1 MHLLVVEDERRL
13 AHVLR
18 RVLQEHRYVVDIA
31 YEGEEGS
38 NLAASGLYDLIILD
52 LMLPGIDGVSICRRL
67 RALKV
72 MTPVLMLTA
81 RSAVEDRIQGL
92 TVGADDYLIKPF
104 AMGELLARIQAL
116 LRRRDRQLELPATEL
131 HIADLILD
139 LTRHEARREGR
150 IIELT
155 AKEFALLEL
164 LMRHPG
170 QVLSRAQIRDHVW
183 RYDMDALSNVVD
195 NYIYYLREKIDRGFG
210 RPLIKTVRGVGYKIE
225 P

>member
-1 MHLLVVEDERRL
+1 MHLLIIEDEQRL

-18 RVLQEHRYVVDIA
+18 RVLQELQYVIDVA
-31 YEGEEGS
+31 YDGKEGYR
-38 NLAASGLYDLIILD
+38 LAANGPHDLIILD
-52 LMLPGIDGVSICRRL
+52 LMLPGLDGVSICRRL
-67 RALKV
+67 REANV
-72 MTPVLMLTA
+72 MTPILMLTA
-81 RSAVEDRIQGL
+81 RSAIEDRIQGL
-92 TVGADDYLIKPF
+92 NVGADDYLIKPF
-104 AMGELLARIQAL
+104 AMGELQARIQAL

-131 HIADLILD
+131 HLGDLTLD
-139 LTRHEARREGR
+139 LARREARREGR

-155 AKEFALLEL
+155 AKEYALLEL

-183 RYDMDALSNVVD
+183 RYDLDALSNVVD

-210 RPLIKTVRGVGYKIE
+210 SQLIKTVRGMGYKIA